1 MIIKAI
7 LNLHKKEK
15 NAQTVC
21 ANKTIHAFLCLSKE
35 NNTLNWGSKVR
46 ILYT

>member
-1 MIIKAI
+1 MIIKTI
-7 LNLHKKEK
+7 LSLHKK

-35 NNTLNWGSKVR
+35 NNTVMR

>member
-1 MIIKAI
+1 MIIKTI
-7 LNLHKKEK
+7 LSLHKKK
-15 NAQTVC
+15 THRLFC

>member
-1 MIIKAI
+1 MIIKTI
-7 LNLHKKEK
+7 LSLHTKK

-35 NNTLNWGSKVR
+35 NNTVMR